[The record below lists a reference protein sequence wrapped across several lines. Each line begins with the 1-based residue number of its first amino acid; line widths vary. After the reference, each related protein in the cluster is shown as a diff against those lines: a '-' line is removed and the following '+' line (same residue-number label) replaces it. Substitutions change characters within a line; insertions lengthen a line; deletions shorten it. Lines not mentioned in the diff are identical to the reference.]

1 MKIWLA
7 IITMTL
13 TDTSSSLLVS
23 KAMKQTGEISTL
35 QLRKLL
41 SIANRAV
48 KNPLFVSGFFL
59 QVCTFFIYLT
69 VLSWADLSLVTP
81 ATSINYLIGII
92 GAKFF
97 LKENVTK
104 ERWLGAILIGCGV
117 TLVLL

>member
-1 MKIWLA
+1 
-7 IITMTL
+7 MTL
-13 TDTSSSLLVS
+13 TDTSSFLLVS
-23 KAMKQTGEISTL
+23 KAMKQMGDISTL
-35 QLRKLL
+35 QLGKLL

-48 KNPLFVSGFFL
+48 KNPLVVSSFFL

-81 ATSINYLIGII
+81 ETSINYLIGII

-97 LKENVTK
+97 LKENVTL